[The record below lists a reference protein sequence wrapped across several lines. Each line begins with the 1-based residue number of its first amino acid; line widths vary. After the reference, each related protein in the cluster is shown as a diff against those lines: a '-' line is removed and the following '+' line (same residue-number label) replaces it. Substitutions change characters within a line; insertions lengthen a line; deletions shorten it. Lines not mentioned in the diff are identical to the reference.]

1 MSFWDLLFIAIGL
14 AMDAL
19 AVAIGKGLA
28 ANGECKKICII
39 TGLYF
44 GSFQT
49 FMPFLGFLC
58 GETISHYITCVSKIV
73 SLILLVLIGLNMIRE
88 TIRETD
94 KEESASLSVK
104 VMLPA
109 AVATSIDAFAVG
121 VTFAA
126 LEVNII
132 IAVLLIG
139 FIAFLFSCIGVKIG
153 SIFGSRFEKQS
164 GILGGI
170 ILILIG
176 IKIFVV
182 GH

>member
-58 GETISHYITCVSKIV
+58 GETISHYITSVSKIV
-73 SLILLVLIGLNMIRE
+73 SLILLVLIGLNM
-88 TIRETD
+88 IRETD

-121 VTFAA
+121 VTFAT

>member
-1 MSFWDLLFIAIGL
+1 
-14 AMDAL
+14 
-19 AVAIGKGLA
+19 
-28 ANGECKKICII
+28 
-39 TGLYF
+39 
-44 GSFQT
+44 
-49 FMPFLGFLC
+49 
-58 GETISHYITCVSKIV
+58 
-73 SLILLVLIGLNMIRE
+73 MIRE

-139 FIAFLFSCIGVKIG
+139 FIAFLFSCIGAKIG

>member
-1 MSFWDLLFIAIGL
+1 M
-14 AMDAL
+14 
-19 AVAIGKGLA
+19 
-28 ANGECKKICII
+28 
-39 TGLYF
+39 
-44 GSFQT
+44 
-49 FMPFLGFLC
+49 
-58 GETISHYITCVSKIV
+58 
-73 SLILLVLIGLNMIRE
+73 VLIGLNMIRE

>member
-1 MSFWDLLFIAIGL
+1 
-14 AMDAL
+14 
-19 AVAIGKGLA
+19 
-28 ANGECKKICII
+28 
-39 TGLYF
+39 
-44 GSFQT
+44 
-49 FMPFLGFLC
+49 MPFLGFLC
-58 GETISHYITCVSKIV
+58 GETISHYITSVSKIV

-153 SIFGSRFEKQS
+153 SRFEKQS

>member
-1 MSFWDLLFIAIGL
+1 M
-14 AMDAL
+14 M
-19 AVAIGKGLA
+19 
-28 ANGECKKICII
+28 KKTKNSKVINW
-39 TGLYF
+39 L
-44 GSFQT
+44 T
-49 FMPFLGFLC
+49 FF
-58 GETISHYITCVSKIV
+58 YI
-73 SLILLVLIGLNMIRE
+73 
-88 TIRETD
+88 
-94 KEESASLSVK
+94 
-104 VMLPA
+104 MLPF
-109 AVATSIDAFAVG
+109 VIFSVG
-121 VTFAA
+121 WMGKRYWI
-126 LEVNII
+126 II

>member
-58 GETISHYITCVSKIV
+58 GETISHYITSVFCISLNDVKSLVIGYKI
-73 SLILLVLIGLNMIRE
+73 
-88 TIRETD
+88 
-94 KEESASLSVK
+94 
-104 VMLPA
+104 
-109 AVATSIDAFAVG
+109 SIWRRYANG
-121 VTFAA
+121 
-126 LEVNII
+126 N
-132 IAVLLIG
+132 
-139 FIAFLFSCIGVKIG
+139 
-153 SIFGSRFEKQS
+153 
-164 GILGGI
+164 
-170 ILILIG
+170 
-176 IKIFVV
+176 
-182 GH
+182 

>member
-58 GETISHYITCVSKIV
+58 GETISHYINSVSKIV
-73 SLILLVLIGLNMIRE
+73 N
-88 TIRETD
+88 
-94 KEESASLSVK
+94 VK
-104 VMLPA
+104 Y
-109 AVATSIDAFAVG
+109 
-121 VTFAA
+121 
-126 LEVNII
+126 
-132 IAVLLIG
+132 
-139 FIAFLFSCIGVKIG
+139 
-153 SIFGSRFEKQS
+153 
-164 GILGGI
+164 
-170 ILILIG
+170 
-176 IKIFVV
+176 FVRT
-182 GH
+182 GKTL

>member
-58 GETISHYITCVSKIV
+58 GETISHYITSVSKIV

-88 TIRETD
+88 TIRET
-94 KEESASLSVK
+94 
-104 VMLPA
+104 
-109 AVATSIDAFAVG
+109 
-121 VTFAA
+121 
-126 LEVNII
+126 EVI
-132 IAVLLIG
+132 
-139 FIAFLFSCIGVKIG
+139 
-153 SIFGSRFEKQS
+153 
-164 GILGGI
+164 
-170 ILILIG
+170 
-176 IKIFVV
+176 
-182 GH
+182 

>member
-1 MSFWDLLFIAIGL
+1 
-14 AMDAL
+14 
-19 AVAIGKGLA
+19 
-28 ANGECKKICII
+28 
-39 TGLYF
+39 
-44 GSFQT
+44 
-49 FMPFLGFLC
+49 MPFLGFLC
-58 GETISHYITCVSKIV
+58 GETISHYITSVSKIV

>member
-58 GETISHYITCVSKIV
+58 GETISHYIT
-73 SLILLVLIGLNMIRE
+73 
-88 TIRETD
+88 
-94 KEESASLSVK
+94 
-104 VMLPA
+104 
-109 AVATSIDAFAVG
+109 
-121 VTFAA
+121 FAA

-139 FIAFLFSCIGVKIG
+139 FIAFLFSCIGAKIG

>member
-58 GETISHYITCVSKIV
+58 GETISHYITSVSKIV
-73 SLILLVLIGLNMIRE
+73 SLILLVLIGLNM
-88 TIRETD
+88 IRETD

>member
-1 MSFWDLLFIAIGL
+1 
-14 AMDAL
+14 
-19 AVAIGKGLA
+19 
-28 ANGECKKICII
+28 
-39 TGLYF
+39 
-44 GSFQT
+44 
-49 FMPFLGFLC
+49 MPFLGFLC
-58 GETISHYITCVSKIV
+58 GETISQYITSVSKIV

>member
-58 GETISHYITCVSKIV
+58 GETISHYITSVSKIV

-104 VMLPA
+104 VM
-109 AVATSIDAFAVG
+109 
-121 VTFAA
+121 
-126 LEVNII
+126 
-132 IAVLLIG
+132 
-139 FIAFLFSCIGVKIG
+139 
-153 SIFGSRFEKQS
+153 
-164 GILGGI
+164 
-170 ILILIG
+170 
-176 IKIFVV
+176 
-182 GH
+182 

>member
-1 MSFWDLLFIAIGL
+1 
-14 AMDAL
+14 
-19 AVAIGKGLA
+19 
-28 ANGECKKICII
+28 
-39 TGLYF
+39 
-44 GSFQT
+44 
-49 FMPFLGFLC
+49 MPFLGFLC
-58 GETISHYITCVSKIV
+58 GETISHYITSVSKIV

-176 IKIFVV
+176 ITIFVV